1 MSRLAALRR
10 RLATLRADER
20 GASLV
25 EFALFIPI
33 LSMMMMGISDFAM
46 GYSAKLRVEAAAYRT
61 LEKAAMGTATQDF
74 SYMRAEAAGSDGA
87 GGIEVAEVSVD
98 TWLECNRVRSTA
110 GFNANCPTG
119 EDAARYVSIT
129 VTDTYVPTFNYGPL
143 LGNTSGVVPLTA
155 TAALRLQ

>member
-1 MSRLAALRR
+1 MSPLLRARR
-10 RLATLRADER
+10 RLAGLRADER

-33 LSMMMMGISDFAM
+33 LAMMVMGISDFAM
-46 GYSAKLRVEAAAYRT
+46 GYSAKLRVEAAAYRS

-74 SYMRAEAAGSDGA
+74 SYMRTEAANSDGA
-87 GGIEVAEVSVD
+87 GGIETSEVTVD

-110 GFNANCPTG
+110 GFNSTCAEGQDT
-119 EDAARYVSIT
+119 ARYVSVT
-129 VTDTYVPTFNYGPL
+129 VTDTYTPSFNYGPL
-143 LGNTSGVVPLTA
+143 LGNSSGVVPLSA